1 MTADTHIHTRFS
13 PDGAGDPEA
22 FILRALDLGAEH
34 VTFTE
39 HVDLLYY
46 DPSFVT
52 DLDAYF
58 ARVRALQRKYA
69 DRIYVGAGLE
79 LGYTAQ
85 NRHLYADLT
94 EKYRPDYIVNS
105 VHQVGEYDCYA
116 PEYFAG
122 RTVKDAVC
130 AYLDAV
136 AESLLAPYP
145 YDAVGHLGY
154 VCRSAPRPASLY
166 EVAPQKTDE
175 IVRYLANS
183 DKILELN
190 THVKTLC
197 TPTLPDADAL
207 RQYVQAGG
215 TRVCFASDAHSPD
228 TLGRGYDAARALAQ
242 SCGLSRQTLVENGRR
257 TQRPF

>member
-13 PDGAGDPEA
+13 PDGTGEPEA
-22 FILRALDLGAEH
+22 FVLRALELHAEH

-39 HVDLLYY
+39 HVDLLYS

-58 ARVRALQRKYA
+58 ACARALQQKYA
-69 DRIYVGAGLE
+69 DRIYVGVGLE

-85 NRHLYADLT
+85 NKHLYADLVA
-94 EKYRPDYIVNS
+94 KYRPDYIVNS
-105 VHQVGEYDCYA
+105 VHQVGAYDCYA

-145 YDAVGHLGY
+145 YHAVGHLGY
-154 VCRSAPRPASLY
+154 VCRSAPQPVSLY
-166 EVAPQKTDE
+166 EIAPQKTDE
-175 IVRYLANS
+175 IVRHIANS

-190 THVKTLC
+190 THVKALS
-197 TPTLPDADAL
+197 TPTLPDADVL

-228 TLGRGYDAARALAQ
+228 TLGRRYAAARALAQ
-242 SCGLSRQTLVENGRR
+242 NCGLTVQTLTENGQQVHRA
-257 TQRPF
+257 F